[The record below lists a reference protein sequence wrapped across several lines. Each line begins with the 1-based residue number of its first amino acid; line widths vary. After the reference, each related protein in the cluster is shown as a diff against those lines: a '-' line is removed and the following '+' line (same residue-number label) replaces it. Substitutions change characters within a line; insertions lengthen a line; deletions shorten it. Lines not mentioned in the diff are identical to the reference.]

1 MTNFKR
7 FKTYVFAVSLFFDAR
22 ILSRSW
28 TYICINVYFERRSTS
43 KQPKITIQCF
53 LVLLQ
58 SFSHLTACTFSR
70 TVWNWYATNVGIFQ
84 YKFHQFDQA
93 SSLLDSPD
101 KKPKPN
107 NSICYHKT
115 YIHGYNKLRLTN
127 ERDFYGAVSEELC
140 ADWLVCIAYCISGI
154 WLF

>member
-7 FKTYVFAVSLFFDAR
+7 FKTYVFAFSLFFDAR
-22 ILSRSW
+22 RLSRSW
-28 TYICINVYFERRSTS
+28 KYICINVYFERRSTF
-43 KQPKITIQCF
+43 QCF

-70 TVWNWYATNVGIFQ
+70 TVCTCYATTEGVFQ
-84 YKFHQFDQA
+84 YKFHQFDQT

-115 YIHGYNKLRLTN
+115 DIHRYNKLRLAN
-127 ERDFYGAVSEELC
+127 ERDFSGAVSEELC
-140 ADWLVCIAYCISGI
+140 ADWLVCIAHCISGI